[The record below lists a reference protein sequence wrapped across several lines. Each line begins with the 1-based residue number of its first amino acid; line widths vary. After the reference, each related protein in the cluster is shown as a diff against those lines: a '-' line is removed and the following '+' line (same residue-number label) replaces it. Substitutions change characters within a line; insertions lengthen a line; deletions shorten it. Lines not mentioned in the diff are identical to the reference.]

1 MSIPLKR
8 VSRVVIAGEWYSVE
22 LGTFEVLDME
32 FLDDSGQPTHDPL
45 DVKAYRFE
53 TPNHDI
59 YYGPL
64 SAISLIK
71 LLDI

>member
-8 VSRVVIAGEWYSVE
+8 VSRVIIGGEWYSVE
-22 LGTFEVLDME
+22 LGTFEVVDME
-32 FLDDSGQPTHDPL
+32 FTDESGTPSHRPL
-45 DVKAYRFE
+45 DTKAYRFE
-53 TPNHDI
+53 TPNRDV

-64 SAISLIK
+64 SAIELIK

>member
-1 MSIPLKR
+1 MSIPLQR

-22 LGTFEVLDME
+22 LGTFEVVEME
-32 FLDDSGQPTHDPL
+32 FLDESGQPTHDPIG
-45 DVKAYRFE
+45 VKAYRFE
-53 TPNHDI
+53 TPNRDT

-71 LLDI
+71 LLDT

>member
-8 VSRVVIAGEWYSVE
+8 VSKVVIGGEWYSVE
-22 LGTFEVLDME
+22 LGTFEVVPME
-32 FLDDSGQPTHDPL
+32 FTGEDGAIAHDPL
-45 DVKAYRFE
+45 DTMAYRFE
-53 TPNHDI
+53 TDNADV